1 MYNFDHP
8 FTWIDSQ
15 NWIFVFTFQIEFEYK
30 SLVFNM
36 FDVGGQRSQRKK
48 WIHCFDDVD
57 CVLFVSA
64 LSEYDQVLLEDSSV
78 NRMQVQYIYQDSKLL
93 APVVCFAELI

>member
-1 MYNFDHP
+1 
-8 FTWIDSQ
+8 
-15 NWIFVFTFQIEFEYK
+15 
-30 SLVFNM
+30 M

-64 LSEYDQVLLEDSSV
+64 LSEYDQNLWEDSSV
-78 NRMQVQYIYQDSKLL
+78 NRMQVQYIYQ
-93 APVVCFAELI
+93 AGQ